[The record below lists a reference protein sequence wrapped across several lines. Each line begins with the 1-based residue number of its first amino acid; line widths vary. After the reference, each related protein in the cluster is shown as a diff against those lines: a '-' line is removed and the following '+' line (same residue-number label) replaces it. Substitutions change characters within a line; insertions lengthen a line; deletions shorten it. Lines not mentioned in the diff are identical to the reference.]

1 MAFYILLMKSPEGD
15 FFYFLDGR
23 QDIERPI
30 PLKLKVRKTEGIR
43 IMLKFQKI
51 IEGHA
56 GGIMVLCGTLIASG
70 FFGQLMGWKNLRGS
84 TMFIAS
90 LIGFIPVVLHAFQA
104 VRARQL
110 SIEVLVSLAVL
121 GALAIG
127 EYEESAMVTFL
138 FALGGFLEKKTL
150 EKTRASI
157 KSLTQ
162 MAPTVALQASGK
174 EVEIEA
180 VELGMV
186 LLVKTGAQ
194 VPVDGAVTDGKG
206 FVNEASITG
215 EAKHV
220 KKAIGDKVFA
230 GSILEDGT
238 LYVSAQ
244 KIGEETTFGKIIELV
259 EEAQDA
265 KSPAEKFIDRFAKFY
280 TPFVL
285 LLSLILLFWSQDLKL
300 AITLLVLGCPGALV
314 IGAPVSNVAAIGNG
328 AKNGVLIKGGEVMN
342 TFHQVDTLLLDKTG
356 TLTKGNTQVVAV
368 KDYGA
373 TKALLRRVVLAER
386 QSDHPL
392 AKAIV
397 KAIDQTTLAFTDQAV
412 SNLTVTKVIKGQ
424 GLIAQELVIGNE
436 KLLIEQKILLTE
448 EQKKDLLRLQAQGAS
463 TVLVAFEGVLK
474 IIYAIADELR
484 PEAKPALRQFKKLGI
499 SQIMMLTGDNEETAK
514 AIAAQLE
521 IDKVQAGLLPEQ
533 KVEVLQELQKQGKRV
548 AFIGDGIND
557 APSLAQ
563 ADIGIAMGSGTD
575 VAIETSDV
583 VLMTSSFSELV
594 HAYALSKKAVVNMR
608 ENIAA
613 AIGVVLFLLMGLVLG
628 GTGLIGQFVTMSTG
642 MFVHEGSILAVI
654 FNAMRLIPFH
664 KK

>member
-1 MAFYILLMKSPEGD
+1 MKSPEGD
-15 FFYFLDGR
+15 FFYFLDSR

-30 PLKLKVRKTEGIR
+30 PLKLKVRRTEGIR

-56 GGIMVLCGTLIASG
+56 GGIMVLCGILIASG

-104 VRARQL
+104 VRVRQL

-174 EVEIEA
+174 EVEIEE

-194 VPVDGAVTDGKG
+194 VPVDGAVTDGEG

-244 KIGEETTFGKIIELV
+244 KIGEETTFGKLIELV

-373 TKALLRRVVLAER
+373 TKALLRRVVLAEG

-397 KAIDQTTLAFTDQAV
+397 KAIDQTTLAFTDQTV
-412 SNLTVTKVIKGQ
+412 SNFTVTKVIKGQ

-436 KLLIEQKILLTE
+436 KLLTEQKILLTE

-484 PEAKPALRQFKKLGI
+484 PEAKTALRQLKKLGI

-628 GTGLIGQFVTMSTG
+628 GPGLIGQFVTMSTG

>member
-1 MAFYILLMKSPEGD
+1 
-15 FFYFLDGR
+15 
-23 QDIERPI
+23 
-30 PLKLKVRKTEGIR
+30 
-43 IMLKFQKI
+43 
-51 IEGHA
+51 
-56 GGIMVLCGTLIASG
+56 
-70 FFGQLMGWKNLRGS
+70 
-84 TMFIAS
+84 
-90 LIGFIPVVLHAFQA
+90 
-104 VRARQL
+104 
-110 SIEVLVSLAVL
+110 
-121 GALAIG
+121 
-127 EYEESAMVTFL
+127 
-138 FALGGFLEKKTL
+138 
-150 EKTRASI
+150 
-157 KSLTQ
+157 
-162 MAPTVALQASGK
+162 
-174 EVEIEA
+174 
-180 VELGMV
+180 
-186 LLVKTGAQ
+186 
-194 VPVDGAVTDGKG
+194 
-206 FVNEASITG
+206 
-215 EAKHV
+215 
-220 KKAIGDKVFA
+220 
-230 GSILEDGT
+230 
-238 LYVSAQ
+238 
-244 KIGEETTFGKIIELV
+244 
-259 EEAQDA
+259 
-265 KSPAEKFIDRFAKFY
+265 
-280 TPFVL
+280 
-285 LLSLILLFWSQDLKL
+285 
-300 AITLLVLGCPGALV
+300 
-314 IGAPVSNVAAIGNG
+314 
-328 AKNGVLIKGGEVMN
+328 MN

-373 TKALLRRVVLAER
+373 TKALLRRVVLAEG

-397 KAIDQTTLAFTDQAV
+397 KAIDQTTLAFTDQTV

-436 KLLIEQKILLTE
+436 KLLTEQKILLTE

-463 TVLVAFEGVLK
+463 TVLVAFEGDLK

-484 PEAKPALRQFKKLGI
+484 PEAKIALRQLKKLGI

-583 VLMTSSFSELV
+583 VLMTSSFSELM